1 MPPLFAAGLAL
12 GRWRTRPGA
21 EPRPA
26 RAVSPLSALAARAQS
41 GDDGAFDDLMRETQ
55 TRVLAIGWRL
65 LGTRDLAKD
74 AAQETYLRAYR
85 YLGRFRSERDFEAW
99 ICRIAVNVCRDLYR
113 RARAGAPS
121 APVSYESERDA
132 GRMQE
137 PSCEPSSETS
147 LLESERRRLV
157 LEAVAQLPP
166 GEKAALVLRDLEGM
180 TSERA
185 AEVLGS
191 TAGTVRSQVAAARR
205 KVKLALEARIGAAR

>member
-12 GRWRTRPGA
+12 GRWRTDPGA

-26 RAVSPLSALAARAQS
+26 RAASPLTALAVRAQS
-41 GDDGAFDDLMRETQ
+41 GDDRAFDDLMQETQ
-55 TRVLAIGWRL
+55 SRVLAIGWRL

-85 YLGRFRSERDFEAW
+85 YLARFRPERDFEAW

-113 RARAGAPS
+113 RTRAGAPW
-121 APVSYESERDA
+121 APVSYESERDS
-132 GRMQE
+132 GRMVE
-137 PSCEPSSETS
+137 PMCEPSSESS

-157 LEAVAQLPP
+157 LQAIMTLPP
-166 GEKAALVLRDLEGM
+166 REKAALVLRDLEGM

-191 TAGTVRSQVAAARR
+191 TAATVRSQVAAARR
-205 KVKLALEARIGAAR
+205 KV